1 MVGLEG
7 GIVLFWF
14 WSSFGLLF
22 LIYFFEI
29 VFVKMGCG
37 ISKVIGFVEV
47 ENNFDFSWRNIIV
60 NKFDVVVEIGK
71 GVKKID

>member
-1 MVGLEG
+1 
-7 GIVLFWF
+7 
-14 WSSFGLLF
+14 
-22 LIYFFEI
+22 
-29 VFVKMGCG
+29 MGCG

-47 ENNFDFSWRNIIV
+47 ENNFDFSWRNMIV